1 MVLVDWRDLVR
12 ATDGYLAQPGVPA
25 EELDACASLTL
36 DLRKLYE
43 VSDGVL
49 EQDGQRFFLWPLAEL
64 TPRNEREW
72 ADAEPGR
79 RELVA
84 IGDDGT
90 GARICVPRDGN
101 SGVFLWDPVSA
112 APHWLANDLGDFWVG
127 WTQRKLTTIVPG
139 SPGTSLSA

>member
-25 EELDACASLTL
+25 EQLAACESLTH
-36 DLRKLYE
+36 DLRRLYE
-43 VSDGVL
+43 VTDGFL
-49 EQDGQRFFLWPLAEL
+49 EQDGQRFFLWPLADL
-64 TPRNEREW
+64 TSRNEREW
-72 ADAEPGR
+72 RDAPPAR

-101 SGVFLWDPVSA
+101 PGVFLWDPVSA

-127 WTQRKLTTIVPG
+127 WTQRRLTTIVPV
-139 SPGTSLSA
+139 SSGTSPSA